1 MDANNSTNKE
11 LSTTV
16 LAKELKMTSKAM
28 FQQLVEVGLIIRNGD
43 TWELTQAGKS
53 KGGIYKQ
60 HEKWGRYIVWPESI
74 INDLDDTQGKHNS
87 NMVTATYISE
97 KFDIPANRINS
108 IMSELGWLNKDPI
121 KGWLVTNF
129 GKRLGGI
136 QARYKTTGI
145 PFVRWPESVI
155 NNQTLITSINEAKG
169 DNTNIKQEPVEGIGQ
184 NQQQDDFRDKYKPEN
199 RAKDGHNVRSKS
211 ELIIDNWLYDSKIV
225 HAYERKLPIEETL
238 YCDFYI
244 PTGKVYIEYWGLDDD
259 KYKNRKNK
267 KLEIYKKY
275 NLNLIELFEKDV
287 SNLDDT
293 LPAKLLEFHI
303 AVE

>member
-1 MDANNSTNKE
+1 MDINNSSNKE
-11 LSTTV
+11 LSTTL
-16 LAKELKMTSKAM
+16 LAIELKMPTKAM
-28 FQQLVEVGLIIRNGD
+28 FQQLVEVGLITRNGQN
-43 TWELTQAGKS
+43 WELTPSGKS
-53 KGGIYKQ
+53 KGGLYKQ
-60 HEKWGRYIVWPESI
+60 NEKRGRYIVWPQSI
-74 INDLDDTQGKHNS
+74 IFELDDTQAKQGGNL
-87 NMVTATYISE
+87 VTATYISE

-108 IMSELGWLNKDPI
+108 IMSELGWLEKDPI

-145 PFVRWPESVI
+145 PFVRWPENVI
-155 NNQTLITSINEAKG
+155 TNKTLITSINEAKG
-169 DNTNIKQEPVEGIGQ
+169 DITNVKQEQVEGLGET
-184 NQQQDDFRDKYKPEN
+184 QQQEDFRDKFKPEN
-199 RAKDGHNVRSKS
+199 RAQDGHYVRSKS
-211 ELIIDNWLYDSKIV
+211 ELIIDNWLYVSKIV
-225 HAYERKLPIEETL
+225 HAYERKLPIEEAL

-259 KYKNRKNK
+259 KYFNRKNK

-293 LPAKLLEFHI
+293 LPAKLLEFHVP
-303 AVE
+303 VE

>member
-1 MDANNSTNKE
+1 MDINNSSNKE
-11 LSTTV
+11 LSTTL
-16 LAKELKMTSKAM
+16 LAIELKMPTKAM
-28 FQQLVEVGLIIRNGD
+28 FQQLVEVGLITRNGQN
-43 TWELTQAGKS
+43 WELTPSGKS
-53 KGGIYKQ
+53 KGGLYKQ
-60 HEKWGRYIVWPESI
+60 NEKRGRYIVWPQSI
-74 INDLDDTQGKHNS
+74 ISELDDTQAKQGGNL
-87 NMVTATYISE
+87 VTATYISE

-108 IMSELGWLNKDPI
+108 IMSELGWLEKDPI

-145 PFVRWPESVI
+145 PFVRWPENVI
-155 NNQTLITSINEAKG
+155 TNKTLITSINEAKG
-169 DNTNIKQEPVEGIGQ
+169 DITNVKQEQVEGLVET
-184 NQQQDDFRDKYKPEN
+184 QQQEDFRDKFKPEN
-199 RAKDGHNVRSKS
+199 RAQDGHYVRSKS
-211 ELIIDNWLYDSKIV
+211 ELIIDNWLYVSKIV
-225 HAYERKLPIEETL
+225 HAYERKLPIEEAL

-259 KYKNRKNK
+259 KYFNRKNK

-293 LPAKLLEFHI
+293 LPAKLLEFHVP
-303 AVE
+303 VE

>member
-11 LSTTV
+11 LSTTI

-28 FQQLVEVGLIIRNGD
+28 FQQLVEVGLILRNGD

-74 INDLDDTQGKHNS
+74 INDLDDTQGKQNS
-87 NMVTATYISE
+87 NMVTTTYISE

-121 KGWLVTNF
+121 KGWLITNF

-169 DNTNIKQEPVEGIGQ
+169 DNTNIKQETVEGIGQ
-184 NQQQDDFRDKYKPEN
+184 NQQPDDFRDKYKPEN

-225 HAYERKLPIEETL
+225 HAYERKLPVEETL

-259 KYKNRKNK
+259 KYKNRKNI
-267 KLEIYKKY
+267 KLGIYKKY

>member
-1 MDANNSTNKE
+1 MDINNSSNKE
-11 LSTTV
+11 LSTTL
-16 LAKELKMTSKAM
+16 LAIELKMPTKAM
-28 FQQLVEVGLIIRNGD
+28 FQQLVEVGLITRNGQN
-43 TWELTQAGKS
+43 WELTPSGKS
-53 KGGIYKQ
+53 KGGLYKQ
-60 HEKWGRYIVWPESI
+60 NEKRGRYIVWPQSI
-74 INDLDDTQGKHNS
+74 IFELDDTQAKQGGNL
-87 NMVTATYISE
+87 VTATYISE

-108 IMSELGWLNKDPI
+108 IMSELGWLEKDPI

-145 PFVRWPESVI
+145 PFVRWPENVI
-155 NNQTLITSINEAKG
+155 TNKTLITSINEAKG
-169 DNTNIKQEPVEGIGQ
+169 DITNVKQEQVEGLGET
-184 NQQQDDFRDKYKPEN
+184 QQQEDFRDKFKPEN
-199 RAKDGHNVRSKS
+199 RAQDGHYVRSKS
-211 ELIIDNWLYDSKIV
+211 ELIIDNWLYVSKIV
-225 HAYERKLPIEETL
+225 HAYQRKLPIEEAL

-259 KYKNRKNK
+259 KYFNRKNK

-293 LPAKLLEFHI
+293 LPAKLLEFHVP
-303 AVE
+303 VE

>member
-1 MDANNSTNKE
+1 MDINNSSNKE
-11 LSTTV
+11 LSTTL
-16 LAKELKMTSKAM
+16 LAIELKMPTKAM
-28 FQQLVEVGLIIRNGD
+28 FQQLVEVGLITRNGQN
-43 TWELTQAGKS
+43 WELTPSGKS
-53 KGGIYKQ
+53 KGGLYKQ
-60 HEKWGRYIVWPESI
+60 NEKRGRYIVWPQSI
-74 INDLDDTQGKHNS
+74 ISELDDTQAKQGGNL
-87 NMVTATYISE
+87 VTATYISE

-108 IMSELGWLNKDPI
+108 IMSELGWLEKDPI

-145 PFVRWPESVI
+145 PFVRWPENVI
-155 NNQTLITSINEAKG
+155 TNKTLITSINEAKG
-169 DNTNIKQEPVEGIGQ
+169 DITNVKQEQVEGLGET
-184 NQQQDDFRDKYKPEN
+184 QQQEDFRDKFKPEN
-199 RAKDGHNVRSKS
+199 RAQDGHYVRSKS
-211 ELIIDNWLYDSKIV
+211 ELIIDNWLYVSKIV
-225 HAYERKLPIEETL
+225 HAYQRKLPIEEAL

-259 KYKNRKNK
+259 KYFNRKNK

-293 LPAKLLEFHI
+293 LPAKLLEFHVP
-303 AVE
+303 VE